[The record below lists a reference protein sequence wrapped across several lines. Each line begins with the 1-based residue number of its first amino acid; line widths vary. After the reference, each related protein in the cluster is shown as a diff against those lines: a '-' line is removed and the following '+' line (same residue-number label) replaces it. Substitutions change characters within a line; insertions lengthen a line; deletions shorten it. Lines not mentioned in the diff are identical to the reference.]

1 MAISADVRER
11 LRDLV
16 ALRRALHRC
25 PEEGFQERRTAG
37 LIRERLAKWG
47 IPHRTMR
54 GTGTVALVRGGR
66 PGPTILVRADM
77 DGLPIREE
85 NRVPYASRNRG
96 LMHAC
101 GHDGHV
107 AMALT
112 AAGLLQRRRASLRGN
127 VKFMFQPAEEGPGG
141 AGPMVE
147 AGVLRNPRVDA
158 AFALHLWNDLPT
170 GRVGVRPG
178 PVFASMDEFRL
189 TVTGKGGH
197 GGAPHQTVDPVLAAA
212 QIVVASQSIVSRR
225 VDPVEAAVVTF
236 GMVHGGTRLNV
247 IPDEVV
253 LEGTARAFQG
263 PVRRQILRE
272 IPKVARGVASGL
284 GAKVRFEKLQGYPS
298 TVNDPAMTRRVKDA
312 VGEALGPA
320 AAVEQAPSMGAEDMA
335 LVLREV
341 PGCYFFLGSRN
352 ARKGLTH
359 PHHSAHFDFD
369 EDALPLGVEVWLRLA
384 HRFLGGP

>member
-1 MAISADVRER
+1 
-11 LRDLV
+11 
-16 ALRRALHRC
+16 
-25 PEEGFQERRTAG
+25 
-37 LIRERLAKWG
+37 
-47 IPHRTMR
+47 
-54 GTGTVALVRGGR
+54 
-66 PGPTILVRADM
+66 M
-77 DGLPIREE
+77 DGLPVREE

-272 IPKVARGVASGL
+272 IPKVARGIASGL

-298 TVNDPAMTRRVKDA
+298 TVNDPAMTRRVREA
-312 VGEALGPA
+312 VREALGPA

-352 ARKGLTH
+352 PRKGLTW